1 MICRRSVQKRLRRK
15 IRSGKDKIV
24 LRSLADMDIIKE
36 KEVLFMNIETIKN
49 AVLKLI
55 DQYSISKV
63 ILFGSR
69 ANGTNRENSDIDL
82 IMEFYAPVTLIT
94 LSAIKLDLEEM
105 LHLRVDVIHGP
116 VKESDMIEIGKEI
129 VLYAA

>member
-1 MICRRSVQKRLRRK
+1 MSI
-15 IRSGKDKIV
+15 D
-24 LRSLADMDIIKE
+24 
-36 KEVLFMNIETIKN
+36 TIKT

-55 DQYSISKV
+55 DQYPISKV
-63 ILFGSR
+63 ILFGSS

-94 LSAIKLDLEEM
+94 LSAIKVSLEEM
-105 LHLRVDVIHGP
+105 LHLSVDVIHGH

>member
-1 MICRRSVQKRLRRK
+1 MVLLLCACPFSAQNTGQITLELRNK
-15 IRSGKDKIV
+15 P
-24 LRSLADMDIIKE
+24 LP
-36 KEVLFMNIETIKN
+36 

-55 DQYSISKV
+55 DQYPISKV

-116 VKESDMIEIGKEI
+116 VTEGDMIEVDKEV

>member
-49 AVLKLI
+49 AVLK
-55 DQYSISKV
+55 
-63 ILFGSR
+63 
-69 ANGTNRENSDIDL
+69 GTR
-82 IMEFYAPVTLIT
+82 
-94 LSAIKLDLEEM
+94 KLDISWYGGEPL
-105 LHLRVDVIHGP
+105 LYP
-116 VKESDMIEIGKEI
+116 EI
-129 VLYAA
+129 VESLSRKIK

>member
-55 DQYSISKV
+55 DQYPISK
-63 ILFGSR
+63 
-69 ANGTNRENSDIDL
+69 
-82 IMEFYAPVTLIT
+82 VTLIT

-116 VKESDMIEIGKEI
+116 VTEGDMIEVDKEV

>member
-1 MICRRSVQKRLRRK
+1 MHRRLIQKESRRK
-15 IRSGKDKIV
+15 IRNVKDKIV
-24 LRSLADMDIIKE
+24 LRSLEDMDIIKE
-36 KEVLFMNIETIKN
+36 KKVLFMNIETIKD
-49 AVLKLI
+49 AVLKLV
-55 DQYSISKV
+55 DQYPISKV

-69 ANGTNRENSDIDL
+69 ANGTNRENGDIDL

-94 LSAIKLDLEEM
+94 LSAIKLSLEEM

>member
-1 MICRRSVQKRLRRK
+1 MHRRLIQKKSRRK
-15 IRSGKDKIV
+15 IRNVKDKIV
-24 LRSLADMDIIKE
+24 LRSLEDMDIIKE
-36 KEVLFMNIETIKN
+36 KKVLFMNIETIKD
-49 AVLKLI
+49 AVLKLV
-55 DQYSISKV
+55 DQYPISKV

-94 LSAIKLDLEEM
+94 LSAIKLSLEEM

>member
-55 DQYSISKV
+55 DQYP
-63 ILFGSR
+63 SR
-69 ANGTNRENSDIDL
+69 A
-82 IMEFYAPVTLIT
+82 
-94 LSAIKLDLEEM
+94 SAIAPQTAV
-105 LHLRVDVIHGP
+105 RIAST
-116 VKESDMIEIGKEI
+116 ESLASSLADRKSTRLNSSHSSVSRMPSS
-129 VLYAA
+129 A

>member
-1 MICRRSVQKRLRRK
+1 
-15 IRSGKDKIV
+15 
-24 LRSLADMDIIKE
+24 
-36 KEVLFMNIETIKN
+36 MNIETIKN

-55 DQYSISKV
+55 DQYPISKV

-69 ANGTNRENSDIDL
+69 ANGTNRENSDL

-94 LSAIKLDLEEM
+94 LSAIKLNLEEM

-116 VKESDMIEIGKEI
+116 VTEGDMIEVDKEV

>member
-36 KEVLFMNIETIKN
+36 KEVLF
-49 AVLKLI
+49 KLI
-55 DQYSISKV
+55 DQYPISKV

-94 LSAIKLDLEEM
+94 LSAIKLGIEEII
-105 LHLRVDVIHGP
+105 HLSVDVIHGP
-116 VKESDMIEIGKEI
+116 IVADDMIEMDKKV

>member
-55 DQYSISKV
+55 DQYPISKV

-69 ANGTNRENSDIDL
+69 ANGTNRENL

-94 LSAIKLDLEEM
+94 LSAIKLSLEEM
-105 LHLRVDVIHGP
+105 LHLSVDVIHGP
-116 VKESDMIEIGKEI
+116 VMEGDMIETGKEI

>member
-1 MICRRSVQKRLRRK
+1 MIRRRSVQKRLRRK

-82 IMEFYAPVTLIT
+82 IMEFYAPITLIT

-105 LHLRVDVIHGP
+105 LRLRVDVIHGP

-129 VLYAA
+129 VLYVA

>member
-55 DQYSISKV
+55 DQYPISKV

-69 ANGTNRENSDIDL
+69 ANGTNRENSDI
-82 IMEFYAPVTLIT
+82 APVTLIT

-105 LHLRVDVIHGP
+105 LHLRVDVIHGS